1 MRKSTLL
8 TDFSKT
14 HSYNSLL
21 HWYTFQWFIFSDTSK
36 SEDLFDE
43 RDNSQ
48 DEDFEENIAIVV
60 QEFDSEKLPQFSS
73 PLIIEPDGT
82 LINQTTKNYVES
94 LKIGSIPHS
103 TFWWPEENS

>member
-21 HWYTFQWFIFSDTSK
+21 WWNTFQYFIFLDTSQ
-36 SEDLFDE
+36 SEDLYDE

-48 DEDFEENIAIVV
+48 NEDFEENIAIVV
-60 QEFDSEKLPQFSS
+60 QEFDPEKLPQFSS
-73 PLIIEPDGT
+73 PLIIEPDGMLT
-82 LINQTTKNYVES
+82 NQTSQICVES
-94 LKIGSIPHS
+94 ISAWSYDFIFH
-103 TFWWPEENS
+103 T

>member
-1 MRKSTLL
+1 M
-8 TDFSKT
+8 
-14 HSYNSLL
+14 
-21 HWYTFQWFIFSDTSK
+21 
-36 SEDLFDE
+36 FDE